1 MDATI
6 GPMSALK
13 GRLGR
18 LHRRLKRSLEH
29 FVFEPGLHDT
39 WVSDAASGH
48 TYLARGLRGRK
59 ITRNDTLLDY
69 GSGKGRVLLAA
80 GRYPFGRVLG
90 VELDQGYCEIARS
103 NVRAAAPRL
112 RCPRI
117 EVVAADA
124 TTWPVPDD
132 VTYIYMYNPFW
143 GETFRAMLDRVSES
157 LDRRPR
163 ELTIV
168 YANGACTDELLAT
181 GRFRRV
187 RSSRGIGP
195 VLRHHR
201 IDVFRSVAPPR
212 GSLSSARSDDTR
224 RTGA

>member
-1 MDATI
+1 MGATS
-6 GPMSALK
+6 GPLSALK
-13 GRLGR
+13 RALGR
-18 LHRRLKRSLEH
+18 LYRDVKRSLEH
-29 FVFEPGLHDT
+29 FVFEPGLRDT
-39 WVSDAASGH
+39 WVSDASSGH
-48 TYLARGLRGRK
+48 TYLARGLRGYTIKRS
-59 ITRNDTLLDY
+59 DTLLDY
-69 GSGKGRVLLAA
+69 GSGKGRMLLAA

-90 VELDQGYCEIARS
+90 IELDAEYCEIART
-103 NVRAAAPRL
+103 NAQLAAPRL

-117 EVVAADA
+117 EVVSADA

-163 ELTIV
+163 ELTII
-168 YANGACTDELLAT
+168 YANGKCTDELLAT
-181 GRFRRV
+181 GRFRHV
-187 RSSRGIGP
+187 RTSRGIRP

-201 IDVFRSVAPPR
+201 IDVFRSIAPP
-212 GSLSSARSDDTR
+212 SAPLSSERSDDTQ

>member
-1 MDATI
+1 MGATS
-6 GPMSALK
+6 GPLSALK
-13 GRLGR
+13 RRLGLLYR
-18 LHRRLKRSLEH
+18 GLKRSLEH
-29 FVFEPGLHDT
+29 FVFEPGLEDT
-39 WVSDAASGH
+39 WVSDASSGH
-48 TYLARGLRGRK
+48 TYLARGLRGCTIRR
-59 ITRNDTLLDY
+59 TDTLLDY

-90 VELDQGYCEIARS
+90 VELDEDYCEIARS
-103 NVRAAAPRL
+103 NVQAAAPRL

-117 EVVAADA
+117 EVFSADA
-124 TTWPVPDD
+124 TAWPVPDD

-143 GETFRAMLDRVSES
+143 GDTFRAMLDRVSES

-163 ELTIV
+163 EITIV

-187 RSSRGIGP
+187 RTSRGIRP
-195 VLRHHR
+195 LLRHHR
-201 IDVFRSVAPPR
+201 IDVFRSVAPPAV
-212 GSLSSARSDDTR
+212 SLSSEQSGDTR